1 MVLQTRWNIV
11 LEGVVQGVG
20 FRPFIYNLAK
30 ERGLSGY
37 VYNDTRGAV
46 VEVEG
51 NVSSLEEFFSAVKT
65 DLPVNASLENI
76 SCSVV
81 PVKGQTGFSITS
93 SLADGK
99 GHALIAPDSPTCD
112 DCVKELFQPSDR
124 RYLYPF
130 INCAHCGPRFTII
143 RGVPYDREQTTMSVF
158 RMCPGCL
165 REYQDPGNRRFHA
178 QPNACAQCG
187 PKVNLLD
194 AKGGNVIAADP
205 IPEAANLIGQGS
217 IIAIKS
223 LGGYQLACDAFNEA
237 AVNRLRKRKRRW
249 DKPFALM
256 APDLEAVRNL
266 CFVNPQEESVLQ
278 SSICP
283 IVLLRKKDPSPAA
296 NSVAPGQKFLGIMLP
311 YTPLHHILMKAVGAF
326 VVMTSG
332 NLSDEPIAYK
342 DEEAINRLK
351 GIADYFMTYDR
362 EIHMRADDS
371 ISRVLM
377 GRELLLRRARGYVPQ
392 PLTLPFVFAKPILA
406 CGGHFK
412 NTFCLAKNRHAFM
425 SHHIGDLENYETL
438 KSFQE
443 GVDHFQN
450 LFDVK
455 PEVVAH
461 DLHPDYLSTQYAFQ
475 LKGVTR
481 IGVQHHH
488 AHIASCMAEHGLGN
502 SPVIGVAFDG
512 SGYGTDGTIWGG
524 EFLVADY
531 RDFLR
536 AAHLEY
542 FPLPGGESAIREP
555 WKITAAVL
563 NLVYGQ
569 EFQKLEIDFVKR
581 LDPKT
586 LRVLLRMIDRGVNC
600 PLTSSMGRLFDAV
613 ASLLGLR
620 DTINYEGQAAIELE
634 MIADETCDES
644 YPWNINLAGL
654 PIVAGIKELIKA
666 IVKDLINR
674 TPSSL
679 ISAKF
684 HNSVVDMT
692 VSVCVEIR
700 RTKGLN
706 EAALS
711 GGVFQN
717 AFILTRLV
725 PRLKNLGFKVYV
737 PTKVPPNDGGISLGQ
752 AAVANARLTENGTQY
767 TKEG

>member
-1 MVLQTRWNIV
+1 MVLKTRWNII

-20 FRPFIYNLAK
+20 FRPFIYNLAR

-37 VYNDTRGAV
+37 VCNDTHGAV

-51 NVSSLEEFFSAVKT
+51 KVSSLEKFLSAVKT
-65 DLPVNASLENI
+65 DLPANASLENI
-76 SCSVV
+76 SCRVV
-81 PVKGQTGFSITS
+81 PIKGQTGFSIIS
-93 SLADGK
+93 SLASDK
-99 GHALIAPDSPTCD
+99 RRALIAPDTPTCG
-112 DCVKELFQPSDR
+112 DCVKELFDSSDR
-124 RYLYPF
+124 RFLYPF
-130 INCAHCGPRFTII
+130 INCTHCGPRFTII
-143 RGVPYDREQTTMSVF
+143 RDVPYDRERTTMSVF
-158 RMCPGCL
+158 RMCPDCL
-165 REYQDPGNRRFHA
+165 REYRDPNNRRFHA
-178 QPNACAQCG
+178 QPNACPKCG

-194 AKGGNVIAADP
+194 AKGENVIGVDP
-205 IPEAANLIGQGS
+205 IAEAASLIAQGS

-223 LGGYQLACDAFNEA
+223 LGGYQLACDAFNGTS
-237 AVNRLRKRKRRW
+237 VNRLRKRKHRW

-256 APDLEAVRNL
+256 APDLEAVKKL
-266 CFVNPQEESVLQ
+266 CFVNPQEESLLQ
-278 SSICP
+278 SSMCP
-283 IVLLRKKDPSPAA
+283 IVLLRKKEPSPVAD
-296 NSVAPGQKFLGIMLP
+296 SVAPGHKFLGIMLP
-311 YTPLHHILMKAVGAF
+311 YTPLHHIFMRAVGTF
-326 VVMTSG
+326 FVMTSG

-342 DEEAINRLK
+342 DEECFNRLK
-351 GIADYFMTYDR
+351 GIADYFVTHDR
-362 EIHMRADDS
+362 EIHMRTDDS
-371 ISRVLM
+371 VSRILM

-392 PLTLPFVFAKPILA
+392 PITLPFAFVKPILA

-412 NTFCLAKNRHAFM
+412 NTFCLGKNHHAFM

-475 LKGVTR
+475 LKGVAR
-481 IGVQHHH
+481 IGIQHHH
-488 AHIASCMAEHGLGN
+488 AHIASCMAEHGLENG
-502 SPVIGVAFDG
+502 PVIGVAFDG
-512 SGYGTDGTIWGG
+512 TGYGTDGTIWGG

-542 FPLPGGESAIREP
+542 FPLPGGDSAIREP
-555 WKITAAVL
+555 WKTATAVL
-563 NLVYGQ
+563 NYVYGQ
-569 EFQKLEIDFVKR
+569 QFEELEIDFVKR
-581 LDPKT
+581 LDPKARQV
-586 LRVLLRMIDRGVNC
+586 LRRMMDSGVNS

-634 MIADETCDES
+634 MIADETCYES
-644 YPWNINLAGL
+644 YPWNIDMAGF
-654 PIVAGIKELIKA
+654 PILVGIKGLIKA
-666 IVKDLINR
+666 IVEDLLER
-674 TPSSL
+674 KPSSL
-679 ISAKF
+679 VAAKF
-684 HNSVVDMT
+684 HNSLVDMT
-692 VSVCVEIR
+692 VSVCDEIR

-706 EAALS
+706 EVVLS

-717 AFILTRLV
+717 AFLLTQLV
-725 PRLKNLGFKVYV
+725 PRLKEFGFKVYV

-752 AAVANARLTENGTQY
+752 AVIANARLIENETQY

>member
-1 MVLQTRWNIV
+1 
-11 LEGVVQGVG
+11 
-20 FRPFIYNLAK
+20 
-30 ERGLSGY
+30 
-37 VYNDTRGAV
+37 
-46 VEVEG
+46 
-51 NVSSLEEFFSAVKT
+51 
-65 DLPVNASLENI
+65 
-76 SCSVV
+76 
-81 PVKGQTGFSITS
+81 
-93 SLADGK
+93 
-99 GHALIAPDSPTCD
+99 
-112 DCVKELFQPSDR
+112 
-124 RYLYPF
+124 
-130 INCAHCGPRFTII
+130 
-143 RGVPYDREQTTMSVF
+143 
-158 RMCPGCL
+158 
-165 REYQDPGNRRFHA
+165 
-178 QPNACAQCG
+178 
-187 PKVNLLD
+187 
-194 AKGGNVIAADP
+194 
-205 IPEAANLIGQGS
+205 
-217 IIAIKS
+217 
-223 LGGYQLACDAFNEA
+223 
-237 AVNRLRKRKRRW
+237 
-249 DKPFALM
+249 
-256 APDLEAVRNL
+256 
-266 CFVNPQEESVLQ
+266 
-278 SSICP
+278 
-283 IVLLRKKDPSPAA
+283 
-296 NSVAPGQKFLGIMLP
+296 
-311 YTPLHHILMKAVGAF
+311 
-326 VVMTSG
+326 
-332 NLSDEPIAYK
+332 
-342 DEEAINRLK
+342 
-351 GIADYFMTYDR
+351 
-362 EIHMRADDS
+362 
-371 ISRVLM
+371 
-377 GRELLLRRARGYVPQ
+377 
-392 PLTLPFVFAKPILA
+392 
-406 CGGHFK
+406 
-412 NTFCLAKNRHAFM
+412 M